1 VKITIPELALVI
13 LIGPSGAGKSTFAHK
28 HFRPTEILSSDFF
41 RGMVSDDENNQ
52 SVSKDAFEV
61 LHLVAAKR
69 LAAGKLTVIDATN
82 VQPEARKS
90 LIALARAYH
99 CSPVALVLNL
109 PEALCRQRDQERL
122 NRSVGPAI
130 VHLHSQQLQN
140 SLPNLEQEGFRPVYI
155 LNSVEEINAVEIIR
169 QPLGNNRTYEHG
181 PFDIIGDIH
190 GCFDEVHQLLTKL
203 GYEITI
209 EPEGRYAVH
218 HPEGRKV
225 IFLGDLVDRGP
236 KIPSVLKLVIHM
248 VESGV
253 ALCVPGNHDTKLLRK
268 LRGKNVRITHGLA
281 ESLAQLAEEPPEFTE
296 QVMTFIDK
304 LFSHYV
310 LDDGKLVV
318 AHAGMKESL
327 QGRDSGT
334 VISFAQYGETTGETD
349 EFGLPIRYN
358 WAAEYQG
365 EAMMVYGHTPVA
377 KPEWLNRTINIDT
390 GCVFGGSLTA
400 LRYPEKELVSVK
412 AAHTYYA
419 SSKPFLPEGE
429 QSPALSVQRPIDLI

>member
-1 VKITIPELALVI
+1 MKITIPEFALVI

-52 SVSKDAFEV
+52 AVSKDAFEV
-61 LHLVAAKR
+61 LHFVAAKR

-90 LIALARAYH
+90 LLALGRKYH

-109 PEALCRQRDQERL
+109 PEALCRQRDQERP
-122 NRSVGPAI
+122 NRNVGPSI

-140 SLPNLEQEGFRPVYI
+140 SLPSLEQEGFRYIYI
-155 LNSVEEINAVEIIR
+155 LNSAEEINTVELIR
-169 QPLGNNRTYEHG
+169 QPLENNRKYEHG

-190 GCFDEVHQLLTKL
+190 GCFDEVHKLLTKL
-203 GYEITI
+203 GYKIST
-209 EPEGRYAVH
+209 EPEGYYAVH

-236 KIPSVLKLVIHM
+236 KIASVLKLVISM

-253 ALCVPGNHDTKLLRK
+253 ALCIPGNHDTKLLRK

-281 ESLAQLAEEPPEFTE
+281 ESLAQLTEEPPEFTE
-296 QVMTFIDK
+296 QVATFIDK
-304 LFSHYV
+304 LVSHYV

-334 VISFAQYGETTGETD
+334 VSSFAQYGETTGETD
-349 EFGLPIRYN
+349 QFGLPIRYN

-365 EAMMVYGHTPVA
+365 EAIVVYGHTPVA
-377 KPEWLNRTINIDT
+377 TPAWLNRTINIDT

-429 QSPALSVQRPIDLI
+429 QSPVLSAQQPIDLI